1 MMRLQHAKAWLVN
14 RGISGHTFP
23 DSGPS
28 REREFE
34 VTMKHFAKLSLILI
48 LGLIYVGNGSAQ
60 TDELRTATGLPIQI
74 GQNALFGQVTLKGL
88 TRDEAKPIVF
98 VTLLEGGTQ
107 LGRIQTNDTGYYYFL
122 IMPRGS
128 GTLVF
133 EVNSSEVGRMV
144 VVAPP
149 GVRGNIRQDISID
162 WQEFRHR
169 AATGVISASES
180 YTRSSENAKAFDAAM
195 LKVSE
200 KKLDLAL
207 PLFESIV
214 TRDPKDYVAWT
225 EMGTVYFKNNALDNA
240 EACYFKAIELK
251 KDYFVALLNLGKLY
265 YTRKQFDNSILVLS
279 NAVKAKADS
288 AEAYHYLGESYL
300 QSKKGSLA
308 VPALNEA
315 IRLAPVEKA
324 DLHLRLAS
332 LYDGAGLKGK
342 AATEY
347 KLFLQKR
354 PDYPEKARLEKY
366 IAENPPK

>member
-1 MMRLQHAKAWLVN
+1 MLLRRDKAWLVN
-14 RGISGHTFP
+14 HGFSGHTFP
-23 DSGPS
+23 DSGS
-28 REREFE
+28 AWEREFE
-34 VTMKHFAKLSLILI
+34 VTMKYFAKLSLILI
-48 LGLIYVGNGSAQ
+48 LGIIYVGNGSAQ

-144 VVAPP
+144 VVAAP
-149 GVRGNIRQDISID
+149 GARGNVRQDISID
-162 WQEFRHR
+162 WQEFRQR
-169 AATGVISASES
+169 TATGVISAGETYS
-180 YTRSSENAKAFDAAM
+180 RSGENTKAFDAAM
-195 LKVSE
+195 LHVSE
-200 KKLDLAL
+200 KKFDKAMSLL
-207 PLFESIV
+207 ETIV
-214 TRDPKDYVAWT
+214 TKDPKDYVAWT

-251 KDYFVALLNLGKLY
+251 KNYFVALLNLGKLY
-265 YTRKQFDNSILVLS
+265 YSRKQFDNSILVLS
-279 NAVKAKADS
+279 NAVKARADS

-315 IRLAPVEKA
+315 LKLAPVEKA

-332 LYDGAGLKGK
+332 LYDGAGLKSK
-342 AATEY
+342 AAAEY

-354 PDYPEKARLEKY
+354 SDYPEKAKLERY
-366 IAENPPK
+366 IAENLPK